1 MRRSS
6 RTVRRPRVFVV
17 GSRTNKAH
25 LPLAAAWAELGI
37 DVVLIS
43 GDELRAARIDRRD
56 VLIGRLDV
64 LPTLDGVEPGLFEL
78 LLLER
83 SGFRVA
89 NGACSLV
96 AAHDKLVTARRLER
110 AGIPHPRTTCVRRD
124 DATGL
129 QLPVVVK
136 PRFGSWGKDVVRC
149 ETSGELAGVL
159 RGFSDRSWFRRHG
172 ALVQELVPPR
182 GTDLRLIVAG
192 GEVVGAA
199 ERSAP
204 PGEWRTNVALGAT
217 VRAVDPPAEA
227 CELALAA
234 ARELACDF
242 VGVDLL
248 SLGPSGHVVLELN
261 GAVEFGDPYSLPGRD
276 VFHDVACALG
286 LVPTRR
292 AAGGATPCHHRRPAR
307 VPAPTDVHHGA

>member
-1 MRRSS
+1 MPGSS
-6 RTVRRPRVFVV
+6 RTVRRSRVFVV

-25 LPLAAAWAELGI
+25 LPLASAWAEIGI

-43 GDELRAARIDRRD
+43 GPELRATRLDRRD
-56 VLIGRLDV
+56 VLVGRLDV
-64 LPTLDGVEPGLFEL
+64 LPTLDGVEPGLLDL

-83 SGFRVA
+83 AGLRVV

-110 AGIPHPRTTCVRRD
+110 AGIPHPRTALFRGGE
-124 DATGL
+124 APGL
-129 QLPVVVK
+129 QPPVVVK

-149 ETSGELAGVL
+149 ETRGELARVL
-159 RGFSDRSWFRRHG
+159 RDVSDRSWFRRHG

-182 GTDLRLIVAG
+182 GSDLRLVVAG

-217 VRAVDPPAEA
+217 VSAVDPPQRA
-227 CELALAA
+227 CALALGA
-234 ARELACDF
+234 ARELGCDF

-248 SLGPSGHVVLELN
+248 SPGPSDYTVLELN
-261 GAVEFGDPYSLPGRD
+261 GAVEFGAVYSLPARD
-276 VFHDVACALG
+276 VFDDIARTLG
-286 LVPTRR
+286 LAVARR
-292 AAGGATPCHHRRPAR
+292 AAALTPGGR
-307 VPAPTDVHHGA
+307 